1 MIKAG
6 TDFATVTMYTFD
18 TNTASSTKKEIVYAA
33 NAWDESMAHVSRISW
48 GAKSDWFVMEWINRD
63 TTKESFQILT
73 VRLPNQIVTF

>member
-1 MIKAG
+1 
-6 TDFATVTMYTFD
+6 MYTFD
-18 TNTASSTKKEIVYAA
+18 TNTASATKKEVVYAA

-73 VRLPNQIVTF
+73 VPLTNQNGAF